1 MSRAAGALVAA
12 IVASLYFSL
21 TAPYGLE
28 LRDEGHILAR
38 SLRVIDRQLPNA
50 DFSDVYGPGV
60 STLNALVLALFDH
73 RVIAVRWTLVALKAM
88 AVGAIW
94 LAACE
99 VAPAPIAAGATVF
112 AILTFGRA
120 SWNLNTPYAALYV
133 LAFGMVAL
141 ALLLRALAKGSA
153 RLAGAAGFVIGT
165 ALLFKHSLAAMYAV
179 SLSLGIVASMLLE
192 PAPPRSRAERAMLS
206 ALFAVLLVLSLL
218 VHEFP
223 FGFVEPRSYLL
234 FFAPAHVLGVLV
246 LTAPARTGV
255 ARGGLGLSALV
266 GAGVGLVVMPAA
278 VATLYASRGAL
289 GAALGDLA
297 RWPPMLAYYAG
308 GFALPSLAD
317 VALLAFVVALSGAG
331 LWHLVGRRRAAI
343 ACATVAVALAVLGL
357 GEGGWLRAITAE
369 ADAWWYALPSLL
381 GYVLLAACGPALRSR
396 DRPAWLVPALAVAF
410 FHHATG
416 FQMFPRAGLNAIM
429 TVPVLA
435 PSLAVVAAAVWRGLG
450 LSALDRR
457 RRPAAY
463 ALLALPAVVLAV
475 PALVSVADLRNASKL
490 PIPFPET
497 RGLSIRAD
505 AADDVLSMQKL
516 LAYLEGQRESPLLL
530 LNNDAMIVFLAH
542 RRLLFPDLDLLFEL
556 MGQTMLDAK
565 KLPGA
570 EVSVLV
576 ARLDAE
582 GDPLVVVKDD
592 DSTRAIRKYLWIL
605 FAHLGQRFEP
615 AFTAGRYTVLRRA
628 PRHSAGAGAGCL
640 SGT

>member
-1 MSRAAGALVAA
+1 VSRPAGALVAA

-28 LRDEGHILAR
+28 LRDEGRILAR
-38 SLRVIDRQLPNA
+38 SLRVIDKELPNA

-60 STLNALVLALFDH
+60 SALNALALAFFDH

-88 AVGAIW
+88 AVAAIW

-99 VAPAPIAAGATVF
+99 VATAPIAAGATVF

-153 RLAGAAGFVIGT
+153 RLAGAAGLVIGT

-179 SLSLGIVASMLLE
+179 SLALGIVASMLLE
-192 PAPPRSRAERAMLS
+192 PARPRSRVERGTLS
-206 ALFAVLLVLSLL
+206 ALFAVLLVLSFLA
-218 VHEFP
+218 HEFP
-223 FGFVEPRSYLL
+223 FGFVEPHSYLL

-246 LTAPARTGV
+246 LTAPPRTGV
-255 ARGGLGLSALV
+255 VRGGLGMRALV
-266 GAGVGLVVMPAA
+266 GAGIGLVVMPAA

-289 GAALGDLA
+289 GVALADLA

-308 GFALPSLAD
+308 GFALPSPAD
-317 VALLAFVVALSGAG
+317 VALLAFVAAVSGAG
-331 LWHLVGRRRAAI
+331 LCHLAGRGRVAI
-343 ACATVAVALAVLGL
+343 ACATVAVVLGVPGL
-357 GEGGWLRAITAE
+357 GEGGWLRAIIAE
-369 ADAWWYALPSLL
+369 ADAWRYPLPSLL
-381 GYVLLAACGPALRSR
+381 AYVLLAACGPALRSG

-416 FQMFPRAGLNAIM
+416 FQIFPRAGLNSIM
-429 TVPVLA
+429 TLPTLA

-457 RRPAAY
+457 GRSAAY
-463 ALLALPAVVLAV
+463 ALLALPAVVLAI
-475 PALVSVADLRNASKL
+475 PALLTVADLRTASKL

-505 AADDVLSMQKL
+505 AADDVLSIQKV
-516 LAYLEGQRESPLLL
+516 LAYLERQPESPLLL

-542 RRLLFPDLDLLFEL
+542 RRSLFPDLDLLFQL
-556 MGQTMLDAK
+556 MGDRMLDAK
-565 KLPGA
+565 KVPKT
-570 EVSVLV
+570 EVSALV

-582 GDPLVVVKDD
+582 ADPLVVVKDD
-592 DSTRAIRKYLWIL
+592 DTTRAFRSYLWIL

-615 AFTAGRYTVLRRA
+615 AFTAGRYTVLRRSKGPVTP
-628 PRHSAGAGAGCL
+628 PRREPAA
-640 SGT
+640 

>member
-1 MSRAAGALVAA
+1 VSRAAGALVAA

-28 LRDEGHILAR
+28 LRDEGRILAR
-38 SLRVIDRQLPNA
+38 SLRVIDKQLPNA

-60 STLNALVLALFDH
+60 SALNALVLALFAH
-73 RVIAVRWTLVALKAM
+73 RVVAVRWTLVALKAM

-99 VAPAPIAAGATVF
+99 VATAPIAAGATVF

-153 RLAGAAGFVIGT
+153 RLAGAAGFVIGA

-179 SLSLGIVASMLLE
+179 SLSLGVVASMLLE
-192 PAPPRSRAERAMLS
+192 PARPRSRAERGMLS

-218 VHEFP
+218 AHEFP
-223 FGFVEPRSYLL
+223 FGFVGPRSYLL

-246 LTAPARTGV
+246 LTAPARAGAA
-255 ARGGLGLSALV
+255 ARGGLGMRALV
-266 GAGVGLVVMPAA
+266 GAGIGLVVMPAA

-297 RWPPMLAYYAG
+297 RWPPMLTYYAG

-317 VALLAFVVALSGAG
+317 VALLAFVAAVSGAG
-331 LWHLVGRRRAAI
+331 LCRLAGRGRAAI
-343 ACATVAVALAVLGL
+343 ACATVAVALGVLGL

-429 TVPVLA
+429 TVPPLA

-463 ALLALPAVVLAV
+463 ALLALPAVVLAL
-475 PALVSVADLRNASKL
+475 PALVTVADLRNASKL

-505 AADDVLSMQKL
+505 AADDVLSIQKVV
-516 LAYLEGQRESPLLL
+516 AYLQGQQQSPLLL

-542 RRLLFPDLDLLFEL
+542 RRSLFPDLDLLFQL
-556 MGQTMLDAK
+556 MGDRMLDAK
-565 KLPGA
+565 KLPTA

-582 GDPLVVVKDD
+582 ADPLVVVKDD
-592 DSTRAIRKYLWIL
+592 DSTRAFRSYLWIL

-628 PRHSAGAGAGCL
+628 ARPVTPPRREPAA
-640 SGT
+640 